1 MYVCIYIHTQIA
13 LTVTHNNANDR
24 STAIYTNNKY
34 KLTNELQAKNNYK
47 QFKHVS
53 SRPVAFSPENNQE
66 ASLDQFQWHGI
77 LQPFPPP

>member
-1 MYVCIYIHTQIA
+1 MCVCVCFGKLKLVFLQMLYVCMYIYIHTQIA

-47 QFKHVS
+47 QFKHI
-53 SRPVAFSPENNQE
+53 FKQTCG
-66 ASLDQFQWHGI
+66 F
-77 LQPFPPP
+77 